1 MVAVCATPIKA
12 RLMRVI
18 RLDTCGV
25 PVSGAG
31 SLIVS
36 KGFVSIEIAPEY
48 EDGQE
53 FIVKNANGD
62 FCVNE
67 KDPNTLKRVGMTMNF
82 CAVDPDLISIVAG
95 ERVLTTG
102 GPATGTGVAFGE
114 GLLTARFSLE
124 VWQPLAGAAACAG
137 GVQQYVY
144 WAFPNVGNPKVGNF
158 SFQNAP
164 FSFQMTGDTKAAAT
178 QWGDGPTSPS
188 YLPSALTTD
197 EHFAFNISAVPP
209 PAETGCGAAVL
220 TLS

>member
-1 MVAVCATPIKA
+1 MTALCATPIKA

-18 RLDTCGV
+18 RLDACGV

-36 KGFVSIEIAPEY
+36 KGFVSIEVAPEY

-67 KDPNTLKRVGMTMNF
+67 KDPNSLKRVGLTMNF
-82 CAVDPDLISIVAG
+82 CGVDPDLIAIIAG

-102 GPATGTGVAFGE
+102 APATGTGVAFGE
-114 GLLTARFSLE
+114 GLLTARFGLE
-124 VWQPLAGAAACAG
+124 VWQPLAGASACSG
-137 GVQQYVY
+137 GNPLYVY
-144 WAFPNVGNPKVGNF
+144 WAFPNVGNSKIGNF
-158 SFQNAP
+158 SFQLGTFN
-164 FSFQMTGDTKAAAT
+164 FQMVSDTKPAAV
-178 QWGDGPTSPS
+178 QWGDGPTSPP
-188 YLPSALTTD
+188 YLPSALTND
-197 EHFAFNISAVPP
+197 EHFAFNITGVTP
-209 PAETGCGAAVL
+209 PAETGCGAATL